1 MECEKQIEKLERKRP
16 RDSDERE
23 HERLALDFHL
33 LKEKTA
39 YDKDQSLLFS
49 MQILTTILPKG
60 MENFLEM
67 LINKAICQE
76 RLYVTVG
83 C

>member
-1 MECEKQIEKLERKRP
+1 M
-16 RDSDERE
+16 
-23 HERLALDFHL
+23 ALDLHL

-39 YDKDQSLLFS
+39 YDKDQSLLYS
-49 MQILTTILPKG
+49 MQILTTLLPKG

-67 LINKAICQE
+67 LINKAICQD

-83 C
+83 CLNTP